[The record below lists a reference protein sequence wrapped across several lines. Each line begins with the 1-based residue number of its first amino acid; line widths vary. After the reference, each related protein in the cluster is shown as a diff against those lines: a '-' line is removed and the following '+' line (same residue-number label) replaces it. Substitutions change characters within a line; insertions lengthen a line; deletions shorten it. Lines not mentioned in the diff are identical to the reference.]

1 MKKILFMFSMAA
13 VLMGMTACGN
23 KSNADASAENSDES
37 PAMKLLNSVEFS
49 EEGLVSMIKTPAD
62 QPLSDDEYEALWL
75 AYSKVPI
82 NQGKLELD
90 ANPIGKARSTI
101 MKDHKRPANAS
112 AIQEKLLTNPSPQV
126 RGMAMGQFSSL
137 FGLSKENVAKLTSI
151 LAEEKDP
158 FVIKEGVRA
167 LSNELKKEEAAK
179 FVLGQVKSDNKNIRQ
194 VVAYAVGN
202 YWSIGVPGVT
212 DAAKTLIADKDED
225 VRGAMLGHVGKLED
239 ESFIPELVKVLSDDK
254 QYKLHDECMNSLYK
268 LWYDFPFHK
277 HTSKAAYDAT
287 IAYLSK
293 KPRTENVPAWNSV
306 GELRTQAE
314 SSFGAWKAKATYF
327 KVDEYI
333 KLMTDIATDAN
344 ANWLGRSGAIDVI
357 EKLGTKADLE
367 KVQSAVK
374 ANTADK
380 KQNLVLS
387 ALERKLKK

>member
-1 MKKILFMFSMAA
+1 MKKILFVFSMAA
-13 VLMGMTACGN
+13 MLMGMTACGN

-82 NQGKLELD
+82 NQGKLELET
-90 ANPIGKARSTI
+90 NPISKARSTI

-158 FVIKEGVRA
+158 FVIKEGVKA

-179 FVLGQVKSDNKNIRQ
+179 FVLGQVKSDNKNIRK

-202 YWSIGVPGVT
+202 SWSIGVPGVT

-225 VRGAMLGHVGKLED
+225 VRGAMLNNVGDLED
-239 ESFIPELVKVLSDDK
+239 ESFIPELVKVLNDDK
-254 QYKLHDECMNSLYK
+254 QYKLHDKCMNSLYK

-293 KPRTENVPAWNSV
+293 KPRTENVPAWNSI

-314 SSFGAWKAKATYF
+314 SSFDAWKAKATYF

-344 ANWLGRSGAIDVI
+344 ANWLGRSAAIDVI

-367 KVQSAVK
+367 KVQSAIK
-374 ANTADK
+374 ANTADD
-380 KQNLVLS
+380 KQKLVLS
-387 ALERKLKK
+387 AIEKKLK

>member
-1 MKKILFMFSMAA
+1 MRKIFFMFSMAA
-13 VLMGMTACGN
+13 MLMGMTACGN
-23 KSNADASAENSDES
+23 KTNANAEENSDES
-37 PAMKLLNSVEFS
+37 PAMKLLNSVEFT
-49 EEGLVSMIKTPAD
+49 EEGLVSMITTPED

-75 AYSKVPI
+75 AYSKVNI
-82 NQGKLELD
+82 DQNKLELES
-90 ANPIGKARSTI
+90 NPIGKARSTI
-101 MKDHKRPANAS
+101 MKNHKRPSNAA

-137 FGLSKENVAKLTSI
+137 FGLSKDNVSKLTSI
-151 LAEEKDP
+151 LKDETDP
-158 FVIKEGVRA
+158 FVLKEGVRA

-179 FVLGQVKSDNKNIRQ
+179 FVLGQVKSDNKNIRK
-194 VVAYAVGN
+194 VVAWAVGN

-212 DAAKTLIADKDED
+212 DAAKTLIADKDDD
-225 VRGAMLGHVGKLED
+225 VRGAMLGHVGSLED
-239 ESFIPELVKVLSDDK
+239 ESFIPELVKVLNDDK
-254 QYKLHDECMNSLYK
+254 QYKLHADCMRSLYK

-293 KPRTENVPAWNSV
+293 KPRTENVPAWNSI

-314 SSFGAWKAKATYF
+314 SSFDAWKAKATYF
-327 KVDEYI
+327 KVDEYL
-333 KLMTDIATDAN
+333 KLMTDIATDPN

-367 KVQSAVK
+367 KLQQTIK

-380 KQNLVLS
+380 KQDLLLS

>member
-239 ESFIPELVKVLSDDK
+239 ESFIPELVKVLNDDN